1 MDASNGSTSGIL
13 QAAVL
18 TRNPRDVDVCRS
30 VIGATGGGVII
41 GGGEKN
47 LIFNRNTKMTNMI
60 RRTDSRLI
68 LPLGSISSDLE

>member
-30 VIGATGGGVII
+30 VMGATGGGVIR
-41 GGGEKN
+41 GVKN
-47 LIFNRNTKMTNMI
+47 LISNRNTKMTNMI